1 MVSSFNLSK
10 LNSLLMD
17 FYNITKIRITVFDEN
32 FHELIAYPL
41 EVSPFCQLLRCDKNA
56 EDACRICDAEA
67 CRKVMGRHNA
77 YTYTCHA
84 GLWESIVPLYMGNI
98 VIGYLLFGHVFCY
111 ESHETGWDV
120 IKEKCRNYRVDM
132 EKLKDACWERPIIS
146 TDYIQ
151 SAAHIMQAVAS
162 YLCLEKMAIIKQED
176 LPIRIDEYIAKHYM
190 EEINVQTICTK
201 FRIGKTALYDIAA
214 QNYGEGIAAHIRSL
228 RIEKAKELLTED
240 CDMNISEISDF
251 CGFSDYNYFITVFRH
266 YTGMPPKQYRKLYK
280 KEYSN

>member
-1 MVSSFNLSK
+1 MEALECLKVFTVYISLPE
-10 LNSLLMD
+10 LNS
-17 FYNITKIRITVFDEN
+17 I
-32 FHELIAYPL
+32 
-41 EVSPFCQLLRCDKNA
+41 
-56 EDACRICDAEA
+56 
-67 CRKVMGRHNA
+67 
-77 YTYTCHA
+77 
-84 GLWESIVPLYMGNI
+84 ESLQ
-98 VIGYLLFGHVFCY
+98 
-111 ESHETGWDV
+111 HETGWDV

-240 CDMNISEISDF
+240 CDMIEESIPAASNISRLQTRFRISNPIVLVA
-251 CGFSDYNYFITVFRH
+251 S
-266 YTGMPPKQYRKLYK
+266 
-280 KEYSN
+280 E